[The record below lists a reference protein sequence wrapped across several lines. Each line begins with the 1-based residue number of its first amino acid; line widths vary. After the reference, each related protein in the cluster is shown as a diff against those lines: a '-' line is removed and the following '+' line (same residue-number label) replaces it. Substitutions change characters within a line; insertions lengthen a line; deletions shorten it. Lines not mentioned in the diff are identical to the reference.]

1 MYTFPLA
8 CSKGF
13 PTNKFK
19 TQTPSLYAQTGASP
33 VTQTI
38 KNLSAMQGTRVQSLS
53 REDSLKK
60 SIATHS
66 SILAWRIQ
74 GQRSLVSYSPWGHKE
89 SDPTE
94 ETNINTMPRP
104 PAPISQV
111 VMTLSA
117 RQSTGQR
124 LQCPPASS
132 HSLTVH
138 IQLVLG
144 TGLTPHTLWLG
155 TPDLRP
161 HHSGPLGH
169 PRLQPLSPL
178 THCVHSGQ
186 RDLPF

>member
-1 MYTFPLA
+1 MTGVWSVFQFLHLPLGGARLA
-8 CSKGF
+8 CWSAFGCTF
-13 PTNKFK
+13 LTGK
-19 TQTPSLYAQTGASP
+19 TFLAC
-33 VTQTI
+33 TQEMHGEG
-38 KNLSAMQGTRVQSLS
+38 NGN
-53 REDSLKK
+53 
-60 SIATHS
+60 HS

-74 GQRSLVSYSPWGHKE
+74 GQRSLVGYSPWGHKE

-186 RDLPF
+186 RDLLF